1 MDPSRIRITGPLA
14 PHLEDLWSD
23 LLAQGYTSLSSA
35 NVARLMADLS
45 RWLERKR
52 LAPEQLDADQ
62 IEGFVRHRKRAG
74 YTCWRSKRGL
84 EPVLVCLRRLGVV
97 PQLEAAEVIQGP
109 LDELLDPYKEYLLH
123 ERGVAQA
130 TVDFYERVARGFLSL
145 HFGSRAIDFGGLTA
159 SDVCDFVLRESRK
172 GSVKYTKYKVSALRS
187 FLRYLYV
194 GGEIVVDLAACVPTA
209 AGWRLTSLPKAL
221 SVDEVSRLLRSC
233 DRRTHVGRRAYA
245 AILMMV
251 RLGLR
256 AGEVAALKLSDIHWT
271 RGEIVI
277 YGKGGQADRLPLPH
291 DVGTALASYVRRSR
305 PRISSQRV
313 FLRVR
318 APQGALSSGGVK
330 AIVTEA
336 GRRAGLAPLGAHRLR
351 HTAATAM
358 LREGASLSQI
368 AHVLR
373 HRHLNTTAIYAK
385 VDRNSLRALAQPWP
399 GGAA

>member
-14 PHLEDLWSD
+14 PHVEDLWSD
-23 LLAQGYTSLSSA
+23 LLAQGYTPLSSA

-52 LAPEQLDADQ
+52 LAPGQLNEEQV
-62 IEGFVRHRKRAG
+62 ERFVRHRKRAG

-84 EPVLVCLRRLGVV
+84 EPVLACLRRLGVV
-97 PQLEAAEVIQGP
+97 PQLEVAEVIQGP
-109 LDELLDPYKEYLLH
+109 LDELLRPYDEYLLH
-123 ERGVAQA
+123 ERGVTQA
-130 TVDFYERVARGFLSL
+130 TADFYERVVREFLTG
-145 HFGSRAIDFGGLTA
+145 HFGSRAIDVGSLTA
-159 SDVCDFVLRESRK
+159 TDVCDFVLRVSRTA
-172 GSVKYTKYKVSALRS
+172 SVSYTKYKVSALRS

-194 GGEIVVDLAACVPTA
+194 RGKLAVDLAASVPTA

-221 SVDEVSRLLRSC
+221 TPEEVSRLLRSC
-233 DRRTHVGRRAYA
+233 DRRTHVGRRSYA
-245 AILMMV
+245 AMLTMV

-256 AGEVAALKLSDIHWT
+256 AGEVAALELDDVHWT

-277 YGKGGQADRLPLPH
+277 HGKGGQADRLPLPH

-305 PRISSQRV
+305 PRVDSRKV

-318 APQGALSSGGVK
+318 APQGALSSSGVK

-336 GRRAGLAPLGAHRLR
+336 GRRAGFVPLGAHRLR

-358 LREGASLSQI
+358 LREGASLSHI
-368 AHVLR
+368 AQVLR
-373 HRHLNTTAIYAK
+373 HRHLDTTAIYAK
-385 VDRNSLRALAQPWP
+385 VDRNSLRTLVQPWP